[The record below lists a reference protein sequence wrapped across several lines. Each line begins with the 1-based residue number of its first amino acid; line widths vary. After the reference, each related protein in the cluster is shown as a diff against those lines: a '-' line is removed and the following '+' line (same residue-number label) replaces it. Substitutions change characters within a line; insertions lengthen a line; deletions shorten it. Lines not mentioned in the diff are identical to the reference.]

1 MKREVLQEIRGHL
14 ERKITLTPFQLR
26 EILTFYGPNGEKFGA
41 LGNLLNSH
49 EQDVLK
55 KCFSGDDFFIPKVSA
70 FGHNILP
77 GLINYFRESEAREV
91 LEKISRFG
99 ELYVITGQDL
109 QNKESFLKLPF
120 IVQYSLS
127 KAGRGIFSQ
136 IRDFLNK
143 DGVVTLFVF
152 KKPAPAYVEVLNK
165 RVPNASLA
173 EKVDLALRIPD
184 GDKEL
189 KTASHQFITINFIPS
204 KEEKPQP
211 EKVGNFA
218 HLRKVMN
225 PRINELEEK
234 YARMVLSKFLAEE
247 EMREVIWTLAALTCA
262 SPFFY
267 VINNF
272 LDGNFLAQTTIKV
285 LTHFISNLV
294 NVYLQYKTHLE
305 GEEFVEEIGDFFK
318 KLLHMKEAIVGI
330 GGGFILDPL
339 SEVIGQSDRI
349 GGAFVFGLEAL
360 VGSLLTTVNLIK
372 ERKSKGDY
380 KGIGDL
386 FHENPA
392 VLGMNSGAVASLLA
406 CVGILGLLDKF
417 HNPTAVALVGGMIE
431 PMMAAL
437 TIKLYTAFRYQS
449 DFYKEGKE
457 LIERRLQI
465 WEN

>member
-1 MKREVLQEIRGHL
+1 MRKEVLQEIRGHL

-26 EILTFYGPNGEKFGA
+26 EILTFYGANGEKFGA

-55 KCFSGDDFFIPKVSA
+55 ECFSGDDSFIPKVSA

-77 GLINYFRESEAREV
+77 GLIDYFRESEAREV

-99 ELYVITGQDL
+99 ELYVITEQDF

-127 KAGRGIFSQ
+127 RAGRAIFSQ
-136 IRDFLNK
+136 IRDFLNNG
-143 DGVVTLFVF
+143 GVVTLFVF
-152 KKPAPAYVEVLNK
+152 KKPAPAYVEVLNE
-165 RVPNASLA
+165 RAPNVSLA

-204 KEEKPQP
+204 KEEKQQP

-225 PRINELEEK
+225 PRIDELEEK

-285 LTHFISNLV
+285 LTHLISNLV
-294 NVYLQYKTHLE
+294 NVYLQYKAHLE
-305 GEEFVEEIGDFFK
+305 GEKFLEEIGDFFK
-318 KLLHMKEAIVGI
+318 KLPHMKEAIGGI

-339 SEVIGQSDRI
+339 SEVIGQLDRI

-372 ERKSKGDY
+372 ERKSKGYY
-380 KGIGDL
+380 KGIKDL
-386 FHENPA
+386 LHENPA
-392 VLGMNSGAVASLLA
+392 VLGMNIGAVASLLA
-406 CVGILGLLDKF
+406 SVGILGLLDKF
-417 HNPTAVALVGGMIE
+417 HNPTAVALVGGMTE
-431 PMMAAL
+431 PMVAAL

-449 DFYKEGKE
+449 DFYKKGKE

-465 WEN
+465 WGN